1 MDILL
6 GLLTIDELNDM
17 LMLEA
22 FHDGNFGL
30 EVGKELGGEFR
41 SDNRFDSH
49 YGRLALLLAVQD
61 G

>member
-1 MDILL
+1 
-6 GLLTIDELNDM
+6 
-17 LMLEA
+17 MLEA

-30 EVGKELGGEFR
+30 EVGKELGGEFGA
-41 SDNRFDSH
+41 DDRFDSH